1 MKKQLDTQTE
11 KPDFLNAE
19 TEKPIWKMTKIVK
32 PKTPT
37 PFSFKKKNEI
47 TDKCSSILDT
57 TNYYHNEQ

>member
-1 MKKQLDTQTE
+1 
-11 KPDFLNAE
+11 
-19 TEKPIWKMTKIVK
+19 MTKIVK